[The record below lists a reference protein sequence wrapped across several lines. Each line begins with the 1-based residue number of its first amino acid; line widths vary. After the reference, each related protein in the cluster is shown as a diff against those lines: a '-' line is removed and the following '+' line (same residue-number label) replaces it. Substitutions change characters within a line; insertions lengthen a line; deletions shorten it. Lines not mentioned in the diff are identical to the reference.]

1 MKRILALLLCLIMV
15 FSLFAC
21 GEESGV
27 TTTTSS
33 QIEDDDDTDI
43 TTPNSTSGGTTSSTR
58 DEDTTDST
66 EDEGSGST
74 PPPQSSAASSS
85 KEEDKDDDDDK
96 PTTPTYTPDK
106 TRYEPK
112 TSGSGDQAVIYYVNE
127 MAKFPVLTPYYNG
140 YKTALTMT
148 FDDGYDTNTGVVVSD
163 LYEKYGMRGT
173 MMIGPCFVGSDSI
186 ISEWNAIFD
195 RGFLTVGCHGYN
207 HKEPTTLDP
216 SEYEHEIKDAI
227 MFLREKFPG
236 QRVLTFA
243 TPFAHINNSYEE
255 YLSQFV
261 IGNRLEAGGSS
272 VSLSQNLD
280 FNTYRIKAY
289 SINRNSS
296 ASTVNALLPYAV
308 EDGTWVVEL
317 YHCVMETA
325 ANSTDVD
332 LSVFSSHC
340 EYLYRN
346 YRDTI
351 WFATFED
358 VLIYAEQLRH
368 TTIEYTACDRES
380 LTFTVKPDGTLDKD
394 IYNIPL
400 TAKFYLP
407 NDLVDSAYAMVNG
420 VYQPLEYE
428 ADLSTGY
435 EYVMVRDIPSNMES
449 EVVIYIGGNKT
460 MKNGCVHRYSIDSI
474 VEPTH
479 ETHGYTVNKCIRCES
494 TYKSAYTNPVHDYT
508 GETVIVVEATRTSRG
523 IAKHY
528 CQHCDKYIEKEFLYT
543 AE

>member
-1 MKRILALLLCLIMV
+1 
-15 FSLFAC
+15 
-21 GEESGV
+21 
-27 TTTTSS
+27 
-33 QIEDDDDTDI
+33 
-43 TTPNSTSGGTTSSTR
+43 
-58 DEDTTDST
+58 
-66 EDEGSGST
+66 
-74 PPPQSSAASSS
+74 
-85 KEEDKDDDDDK
+85 
-96 PTTPTYTPDK
+96 
-106 TRYEPK
+106 
-112 TSGSGDQAVIYYVNE
+112 
-127 MAKFPVLTPYYNG
+127 
-140 YKTALTMT
+140 
-148 FDDGYDTNTGVVVSD
+148 
-163 LYEKYGMRGT
+163 
-173 MMIGPCFVGSDSI
+173 
-186 ISEWNAIFD
+186 
-195 RGFLTVGCHGYN
+195 
-207 HKEPTTLDP
+207 
-216 SEYEHEIKDAI
+216 

-261 IGNRLEAGGSS
+261 ICNRLEAGGSS

-325 ANSTDVD
+325 SNSTDVD

-358 VLIYAEQLRH
+358 VLIYAEQLKH

-380 LTFTVKPDGTLDKD
+380 LTFTVKPDGTLDKE
-394 IYNIPL
+394 IYNIPM

-479 ETHGYTVNKCIRCES
+479 ETGGYTVNKCTKCEH
-494 TYKSAYTNPVHDYT
+494 TYKSAFTNPVHEYT
-508 GETVIVVEATRTSRG
+508 GEIVEVIAPTTMKKGLS
-523 IAKHY
+523 KHY
-528 CQHCDKYIEKEFLYT
+528 CNQCDKYIIEEVRYT
-543 AE
+543 AQ